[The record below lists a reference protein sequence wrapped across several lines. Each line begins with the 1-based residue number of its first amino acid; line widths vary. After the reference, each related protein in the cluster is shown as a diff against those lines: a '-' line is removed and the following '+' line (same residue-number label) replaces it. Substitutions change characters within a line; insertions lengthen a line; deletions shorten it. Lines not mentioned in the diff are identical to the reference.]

1 MAEAAQHGLKVSPLA
16 QILLIVLVLG
26 AGTDYGLFLVFRV
39 RENLRA
45 GLDRRQAVIA
55 AVERVGE
62 SITFSAAT
70 VIAAL
75 LSLLAATF
83 EFYSDLGI
91 PLAIGIGV
99 MLLAGLTLLPAL
111 MAVFGRAVFWPS
123 KTQAGTGKAGVWGRV
138 SVRIVSHPVPTL
150 VTGLVAFGG
159 LAFAVTAYT
168 AAGFGGQTNAPSGSD
183 SAAGTALLSA
193 HFPNTSANPTNIIYQ
208 LRQPVWNDLQAMQ
221 TARSQL
227 EASGLFTGVTGPL
240 NPNGATLTPA
250 QLTALHD
257 RLGPPQ
263 LLPSTPPAG
272 TGIPAIGYQLYRAT
286 ALYISPDGRTV
297 QFETGLKAGD
307 PSTTAAMNAIP
318 AVRTEAATV
327 MRSIGAADY
336 GVGGQAPAIYDISS
350 ISNSDLATVIPIAIV
365 VIGFLLALVMRSLVA
380 PLYLIFSVGLSY
392 LAALGLSVLLFVE
405 IAGDGGL
412 VFFLPFLMFIF
423 LLALGE
429 DYNILVMSRIRE
441 EAQHLPLKEAV
452 SRALV
457 ATGTTVTSAG
467 LVLGGT
473 FSVFAIVGA
482 QQGSTQFRDVGAG
495 LALGVLMDT
504 FLVRTLLVPSTVV
517 LLGRWNWWPSAMS
530 RPGAGLPGT
539 PAAPP
544 RASRKLPACSA
555 RRDRAAGSSPHP
567 GEARFSPGPALSAPW
582 PARSVWD
589 TDAGGVPHWGT
600 PRCQRET
607 AVKPSGHWSPTSPR
621 RRNGHGHSRRRVHYR
636 RVVSR
641 IQARLHPRA
650 LVHRPGS
657 DVPQGRR
664 GELLVP
670 RLPLAARPH
679 PDGADL
685 ERGRLQLGLAAGR
698 RADAAAPGPGDHLP
712 PGRHAHL
719 RLAAAGERRA
729 GDRPAGQAARA
740 RPAAVPAELRR
751 HLGRYAGGG
760 QRELGLLPR
769 RGPVHAVARGPAGE
783 PHPGPPVP
791 QARLRDPLP
800 GDVPAAGELRRLLQ
814 HVHRTRPGPGPDR
827 QVPAGLRHQDHG
839 DRPGA
844 VAADQRGPRG
854 RP

>member
-1 MAEAAQHGLKVSPLA
+1 VRIHAAFRAIGSFAVRFRWFVLVAWVIAAIAVPRALPSLSSVTQGNNANFLPASAPSEHALKLAAPLGGSTLTPVPVVAASTQGALTQAEQAWLQKLQQDLGKVPTVVKVRDLGHSPDGQATQLQVLSSVSQGGAGTGVTTLVKDLRSAIARDGPPSGLDVHLAGAVAIQVDQQAKSGNTDSQIQLLSIIFIIGLLLLVFRALLAPLVTLIPAVLAVTISGPLVAEAAHHGLKVSPLA

-45 GLDRRQAVIA
+45 GQDRKQAVIA

-75 LSLLAATF
+75 LSLLFATF

-111 MAVFGRAVFWPS
+111 MAIFGRAVFWPS
-123 KTQAGTGKAGVWGRV
+123 KTQAGTGKTGVWGRV
-138 SVRIVSHPVPTL
+138 SVRIVRHPAPTL
-150 VTGLVAFGG
+150 VAGLVVFGS

-168 AAGFGGQTNAPSGSD
+168 AAGFGGDTTAPAGSD
-183 SAAGTALLSA
+183 SAAGAKILSA
-193 HFPNTSANPTNIIYQ
+193 HFPQTSANPTNILYR
-208 LRQPVWNDLQAMQ
+208 LRQPAWNDLPALE

-227 EASGLFTGVTGPL
+227 EASGLFTTVTGPL

-263 LLPSTPPAG
+263 LLPATPPPG
-272 TGIPAIGYQLYRAT
+272 TSIPPIAYQQYRAT
-286 ALYISPDGRTV
+286 GLYISPDGQTV
-297 QFETGLKAGD
+297 QFLTGLKAGD

-318 AVRTEAATV
+318 AVRAEAATV
-327 MRSIGAADY
+327 ARSIGAADY
-336 GVGGQAPAIYDISS
+336 GVGGLAPAIYDISS
-350 ISNSDLATVIPIAIV
+350 ISNSDLATVIPIAIA
-365 VIGFLLALVMRSLVA
+365 VIGILLALVMRSLVA
-380 PLYLIFSVGLSY
+380 PLYLILSVGLSY

-441 EAQHLPLKEAV
+441 EAQRLPLKEAV
-452 SRALV
+452 SHALT

-482 QQGSTQFRDVGAG
+482 QQGSSQFRDVGAG

-530 RPGAGLPGT
+530 RPGASQHDTPGDAE
-539 PAAPP
+539 P
-544 RASRKLPACSA
+544 
-555 RRDRAAGSSPHP
+555 
-567 GEARFSPGPALSAPW
+567 LSV
-582 PARSVWD
+582 PARD
-589 TDAGGVPHWGT
+589 
-600 PRCQRET
+600 
-607 AVKPSGHWSPTSPR
+607 
-621 RRNGHGHSRRRVHYR
+621 
-636 RVVSR
+636 
-641 IQARLHPRA
+641 
-650 LVHRPGS
+650 
-657 DVPQGRR
+657 
-664 GELLVP
+664 
-670 RLPLAARPH
+670 
-679 PDGADL
+679 
-685 ERGRLQLGLAAGR
+685 
-698 RADAAAPGPGDHLP
+698 
-712 PGRHAHL
+712 
-719 RLAAAGERRA
+719 
-729 GDRPAGQAARA
+729 
-740 RPAAVPAELRR
+740 
-751 HLGRYAGGG
+751 
-760 QRELGLLPR
+760 
-769 RGPVHAVARGPAGE
+769 
-783 PHPGPPVP
+783 
-791 QARLRDPLP
+791 
-800 GDVPAAGELRRLLQ
+800 
-814 HVHRTRPGPGPDR
+814 
-827 QVPAGLRHQDHG
+827 
-839 DRPGA
+839 
-844 VAADQRGPRG
+844 
-854 RP
+854 

>member
-1 MAEAAQHGLKVSPLA
+1 VRIHAAFGGIGKFAVKFRWLIVVVWVVAAIGVPRALPALSSVTQGNNANFLPASAPSEHALQLAKPLGGSTLTPVPVVAGSTQGALTAADQAWLQKLEQDLAKVKTVVKVRDLGRSPDGQAAQIQVLSNVSQGGTGSGLTTLVKDLRSAISRASPPSGLSVHLAGAVAINVDQQAKSGNTDSQIQLLSIIFIIGLLLLVFRAALAPFITLIPAALAVTISGPLVAEAAQHGLKVSPLA

-45 GLDRRQAVIA
+45 GMDRKQAVIA

-91 PLAIGIGV
+91 PLAIGIAV

-111 MAVFGRAVFWPS
+111 MAIFGRAVFWPS
-123 KTQAGTGKAGVWGRV
+123 KTQAGAGKAGVWGRV
-138 SVRIVSHPVPTL
+138 SVRIVRHPVPTL
-150 VTGLVAFGG
+150 VTGLVVFGG
-159 LAFAVTAYT
+159 LALATTAYT

-183 SAAGTALLSA
+183 SAAGAVILSA
-193 HFPNTSANPTNIIYQ
+193 HFPNSSANPTNIIYK
-208 LRQPVWNDLQAMQ
+208 LNQPVWNDLQAVQ
-221 TARSQL
+221 TAQSQL
-227 EASGLFTGVTGPL
+227 AASGLFTAVTGPL

-257 RLGPPQ
+257 QLGPPQ
-263 LLPSTPPAG
+263 LLPPTPPAG
-272 TGIPAIGYQLYRAT
+272 TGISPAAYQRYRTT
-286 ALYISPDGRTV
+286 ALYVSPDGRTV

-365 VIGFLLALVMRSLVA
+365 IIGFLLALVMRSLVA
-380 PLYLIFSVGLSY
+380 PLYLILSVGLSY

-441 EAQHLPLKEAV
+441 EAQRYPLKEAV

-473 FSVFAIVGA
+473 FAVFAIVGA
-482 QQGSTQFRDVGAG
+482 QQGSSQFRDVGAG

-517 LLGRWNWWPSAMS
+517 LLGRWNWWPSKLS
-530 RPGAGLPGT
+530 RPGADLHGT
-539 PAAPP
+539 AGDDAPDAP
-544 RASRKLPACSA
+544 
-555 RRDRAAGSSPHP
+555 
-567 GEARFSPGPALSAPW
+567 LSAQ
-582 PARSVWD
+582 ARS
-589 TDAGGVPHWGT
+589 
-600 PRCQRET
+600 
-607 AVKPSGHWSPTSPR
+607 
-621 RRNGHGHSRRRVHYR
+621 
-636 RVVSR
+636 
-641 IQARLHPRA
+641 
-650 LVHRPGS
+650 
-657 DVPQGRR
+657 
-664 GELLVP
+664 
-670 RLPLAARPH
+670 
-679 PDGADL
+679 
-685 ERGRLQLGLAAGR
+685 
-698 RADAAAPGPGDHLP
+698 
-712 PGRHAHL
+712 
-719 RLAAAGERRA
+719 
-729 GDRPAGQAARA
+729 
-740 RPAAVPAELRR
+740 
-751 HLGRYAGGG
+751 
-760 QRELGLLPR
+760 
-769 RGPVHAVARGPAGE
+769 
-783 PHPGPPVP
+783 
-791 QARLRDPLP
+791 
-800 GDVPAAGELRRLLQ
+800 
-814 HVHRTRPGPGPDR
+814 
-827 QVPAGLRHQDHG
+827 
-839 DRPGA
+839 
-844 VAADQRGPRG
+844 
-854 RP
+854 

>member
-1 MAEAAQHGLKVSPLA
+1 VRIHGVFRGIGSFAVKFRWLIVLVWVVAAVAVPRALPALSSVTQGNNANFLPASAPSEHALKLAAPLGGSTLLPVPVVAAAQGSLTPADLAWLQKLQHDLGKVPTVVKVRDLGRSPDGQAQQLQVLSNVSQGGAGNQATTLVDNLRAAIARDAPPPGLSVHLAGAIAINVDQQAKSGNTDSQIQLLSVIFIIALLLLVFRALLAPLVTLIPAFFAVIISGPLVAEAAQHGLKVSPLA

-45 GLDRRQAVIA
+45 GLDKKQAVIA

-83 EFYSDLGI
+83 AFYSDLAF

-99 MLLAGLTLLPAL
+99 VLLAGLTLLPAL
-111 MAVFGRAVFWPS
+111 LAIFGRAVFWPS
-123 KTQAGTGKAGVWGRV
+123 KTQAGTGKTGVWGRV
-138 SVRIVSHPVPTL
+138 SARIVSHPVPTL
-150 VTGLVAFGG
+150 LAGLVVFGG
-159 LAFAVTAYT
+159 LAVAASANTP
-168 AAGFGGQTNAPSGSD
+168 AGFGGQTNAPSGSD
-183 SAAGTALLSA
+183 SAAGAAILSA
-193 HFPNTSANPTNIIYQ
+193 HFPNTSANPTNIIYK
-208 LRQPVWNDLQAMQ
+208 LKQPVWNDLQAVQ
-221 TARSQL
+221 AARSQL
-227 EASGLFTGVTGPL
+227 AASGLFTAVTGPL

-272 TGIPAIGYQLYRAT
+272 TDIPAIGYQLYRAT

-327 MRSIGAADY
+327 MRTIGATDY

-350 ISNSDLATVIPIAIV
+350 ISNNDLATVIPIAIV
-365 VIGFLLALVMRSLVA
+365 IIGFLLALVMRSLVA
-380 PLYLIFSVGLSY
+380 PLYLIASVALSY
-392 LAALGLSVLLFVE
+392 LAALGLSVLLFIK

-441 EAQHLPLKEAV
+441 EAQHYPLKQAV
-452 SRALV
+452 SRALI

-473 FSVFAIVGA
+473 FAVFAIVGA

-517 LLGRWNWWPSAMS
+517 LLGRWNWWPSKMS
-530 RPGAGLPGT
+530 RPEAQIRDVTGDEEPD
-539 PAAPP
+539 APV
-544 RASRKLPACSA
+544 SA
-555 RRDRAAGSSPHP
+555 RAQ
-567 GEARFSPGPALSAPW
+567 
-582 PARSVWD
+582 RS
-589 TDAGGVPHWGT
+589 
-600 PRCQRET
+600 
-607 AVKPSGHWSPTSPR
+607 
-621 RRNGHGHSRRRVHYR
+621 
-636 RVVSR
+636 
-641 IQARLHPRA
+641 
-650 LVHRPGS
+650 
-657 DVPQGRR
+657 
-664 GELLVP
+664 
-670 RLPLAARPH
+670 
-679 PDGADL
+679 
-685 ERGRLQLGLAAGR
+685 
-698 RADAAAPGPGDHLP
+698 
-712 PGRHAHL
+712 
-719 RLAAAGERRA
+719 
-729 GDRPAGQAARA
+729 
-740 RPAAVPAELRR
+740 
-751 HLGRYAGGG
+751 
-760 QRELGLLPR
+760 
-769 RGPVHAVARGPAGE
+769 
-783 PHPGPPVP
+783 
-791 QARLRDPLP
+791 
-800 GDVPAAGELRRLLQ
+800 
-814 HVHRTRPGPGPDR
+814 
-827 QVPAGLRHQDHG
+827 
-839 DRPGA
+839 
-844 VAADQRGPRG
+844 
-854 RP
+854 

>member
-1 MAEAAQHGLKVSPLA
+1 VAEAAHHGLKVSPLA

-39 RENLRA
+39 RENLRQ
-45 GLDRRQAVIA
+45 GLDRKQAVVA

-75 LSLLAATF
+75 LSLLFATF
-83 EFYSDLGI
+83 EFYSNLGI

-111 MAVFGRAVFWPS
+111 MAIFGRAVFWPS
-123 KTQAGTGKAGVWGRV
+123 KTQEGTGKAGVWGRV
-138 SVRIVSHPVPTL
+138 SVRIVRHPAPTL
-150 VTGLVAFGG
+150 VAGLVLFGA

-168 AAGFGGQTNAPSGSD
+168 AAGFGGDTTAPAGSD
-183 SAAGTALLSA
+183 SAAGAKILAA

-208 LRQPVWNDLQAMQ
+208 LKQPAWNDLQALQ

-227 EASGLFTGVTGPL
+227 QASGLFTTVAGPL

-257 RLGPPQ
+257 KLGPPQ
-263 LLPSTPPAG
+263 LLPATPPSG
-272 TGIPAIGYQLYRAT
+272 TNISPLAYQLYRAT
-286 ALYISPDGRTV
+286 ALYISPDGQTV

-318 AVRTEAATV
+318 AVRAKAAAV
-327 MRSIGAADY
+327 AGSIGAADY
-336 GVGGQAPAIYDISS
+336 GVGGEAPAIYDISS

-365 VIGFLLALVMRSLVA
+365 VIGILLALVMRSLVA
-380 PLYLIFSVGLSY
+380 PLYLIVSVGVSY

-412 VFFLPFLMFIF
+412 VFFLPFLMFVF

-441 EAQHLPLKEAV
+441 EAQRLPLKEAV

-482 QQGSTQFRDVGAG
+482 QQGSTQYRDVGAG

-530 RPGAGLPGT
+530 RPGA
-539 PAAPP
+539 
-544 RASRKLPACSA
+544 
-555 RRDRAAGSSPHP
+555 
-567 GEARFSPGPALSAPW
+567 
-582 PARSVWD
+582 
-589 TDAGGVPHWGT
+589 
-600 PRCQRET
+600 
-607 AVKPSGHWSPTSPR
+607 
-621 RRNGHGHSRRRVHYR
+621 
-636 RVVSR
+636 
-641 IQARLHPRA
+641 
-650 LVHRPGS
+650 
-657 DVPQGRR
+657 
-664 GELLVP
+664 
-670 RLPLAARPH
+670 
-679 PDGADL
+679 
-685 ERGRLQLGLAAGR
+685 
-698 RADAAAPGPGDHLP
+698 
-712 PGRHAHL
+712 
-719 RLAAAGERRA
+719 
-729 GDRPAGQAARA
+729 
-740 RPAAVPAELRR
+740 
-751 HLGRYAGGG
+751 
-760 QRELGLLPR
+760 
-769 RGPVHAVARGPAGE
+769 
-783 PHPGPPVP
+783 
-791 QARLRDPLP
+791 
-800 GDVPAAGELRRLLQ
+800 
-814 HVHRTRPGPGPDR
+814 
-827 QVPAGLRHQDHG
+827 
-839 DRPGA
+839 
-844 VAADQRGPRG
+844 DQRGAPGDAEPLSVPARD
-854 RP
+854 